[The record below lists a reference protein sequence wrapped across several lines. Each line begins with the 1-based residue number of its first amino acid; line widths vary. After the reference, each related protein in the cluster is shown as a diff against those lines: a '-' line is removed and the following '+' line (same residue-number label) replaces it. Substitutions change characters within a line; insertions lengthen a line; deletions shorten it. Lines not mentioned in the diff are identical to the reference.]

1 MKEKLQD
8 ALGGIG
14 AILYFV
20 ITAFLAVYPIGY
32 LDMPLWVM
40 LVAVAVV
47 TFLPLIG
54 SIAMIVI
61 WVLGF
66 IQAVSGPQTM
76 WEILF
81 YILFVVQVIKF
92 VSAFVGTK
100 QK

>member
-14 AILYFV
+14 IVLYFV

-40 LVAVAVV
+40 LIAVAVV
-47 TFLPLIG
+47 TMLPLVG

-66 IQAVSGPQTM
+66 IQAVSGPQTV

-81 YILFVVQVIKF
+81 YVLFVVQIFKF
-92 VSAFVGTK
+92 VSVFVSTMK
-100 QK
+100 K